1 MNKEIEGIWYEEQV
15 VKSYQIGP
23 NYTLK
28 PTAISELFQEA
39 AGNHS
44 NAKKFGLRELMK
56 VGKAWVLGTYKYE
69 VFHWPKWTDQLSIET
84 WVYDVQK
91 FSSQRNFKI
100 LDEEGKLMIY
110 GSSNWFGLDLKKRR
124 PTSINEFEDCVHVRE
139 DLTTVGPPKRLKGVE
154 KVDFSSEREAS
165 YSDLD
170 PVNHVNNIRYFEWML
185 DSLPVEITQKKTLKA
200 VEINYVAEVILGEK
214 VKIVHEVL
222 EEEDTKIISA
232 IMKENKPACIIH
244 SVWK

>member
-1 MNKEIEGIWYEEQV
+1 MNKEEEGIWYEEQV

-28 PTAISELFQEA
+28 PTVISELFQEA

-44 NAKKFGLRELMK
+44 NAKKFGLREMMK
-56 VGKAWVLGTYKYE
+56 VGKAWVLGSYKYE
-69 VFHWPKWTDQLSIET
+69 VFKWPKWTHKLQIET
-84 WVYDVQK
+84 WVYDLQK

-100 LDEEGKLMIY
+100 LDQEGNLLIQ
-110 GSSNWFGLDLKKRR
+110 GSSNWFGLDIKKRR
-124 PTSINEFEDCVHVRE
+124 PTTIEEFTDCVYLRE
-139 DLTTVGPPKRLKGVE
+139 DLLTVGTPKRLKGVE
-154 KVDFSSEREAS
+154 KVDFSTQRIAA

-170 PVNHVNNIRYFEWML
+170 PVNHVNNIKYFEWML
-185 DSLPVEITQKKTLKA
+185 DSLPTSFTQQKTLTQ
-200 VEINYVAEVILGEK
+200 VEINYVSEVVLGEE
-214 VKIVHEVL
+214 VKILNEM
-222 EEEDTKIISA
+222 EEGETSKVITA